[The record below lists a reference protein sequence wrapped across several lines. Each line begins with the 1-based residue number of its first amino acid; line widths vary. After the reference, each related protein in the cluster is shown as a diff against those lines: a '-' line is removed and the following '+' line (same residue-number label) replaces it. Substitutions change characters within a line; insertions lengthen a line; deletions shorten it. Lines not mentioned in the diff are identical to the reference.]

1 VPRWGLVLVLVVL
14 LGISVLLRDR
24 VADRVQSPTVISD
37 YRPDSTM
44 ENFTRW
50 AMDEQGVP
58 KSRLKAR
65 FMAHFPHDDSS
76 EFEQPQVELY
86 RTVGKPWH
94 VIAESA
100 WVDGSGDV
108 MILYG
113 EVTIWRENDDGSR
126 LELITRDLKILLDNE
141 YAETEHPVSLIDK
154 SSVIDAVGMR
164 ADFSKNRIEFMD
176 EVKSRH
182 VPSKKG

>member
-1 VPRWGLVLVLVVL
+1 MRRWSLVFLLVLL
-14 LGISVLLRDR
+14 LGISMLLLDR
-24 VADRVQSPTVISD
+24 VANNVRPATVDSD
-37 YRPDSTM
+37 YRADATM

-50 AMDEQGVP
+50 AMDEQGLP
-58 KSRLKAR
+58 KSRLTAR

-76 EFEQPQVELY
+76 EFDQPRVELY
-86 RTVGKPWH
+86 RTEGKPWH
-94 VIAESA
+94 VIAERA
-100 WVDGSGDV
+100 WVNGSGEV

-126 LELITRDLKILLDNE
+126 LKLLTRDLKVLLDNE

-154 SSVIDAVGMR
+154 SSVIDAIGMR
-164 ADFSKNRIEFMD
+164 ADFSKSRIEFMD

-182 VPSKKG
+182 VPSKKT